1 MFNYFNFTVCTKRLF
16 CLCKT
21 FIDGAVICKLRQNL
35 FTLRYSGLLLYKQQQ
50 QQLDS
55 VIQFALDRSELGRA
69 FEEFDEVY
77 RRSSDAIFLLYPSL
91 IGTLPHDSMTGPI
104 ELMTDVMIT
113 H

>member
-1 MFNYFNFTVCTKRLF
+1 MSLWWTHPPTKQHFN
-16 CLCKT
+16 
-21 FIDGAVICKLRQNL
+21 
-35 FTLRYSGLLLYKQQQ
+35 LLLASSEAVYNIYSSSNSVAHIIHIILVRGIIQDQSH
-50 QQLDS
+50 S

-113 H
+113 Q

>member
-1 MFNYFNFTVCTKRLF
+1 MLIVVTSVHIIYAIYIILVKR
-16 CLCKT
+16 
-21 FIDGAVICKLRQNL
+21 IIQD
-35 FTLRYSGLLLYKQQQ
+35 
-50 QQLDS
+50 QLDS

-91 IGTLPHDSMTGPI
+91 IGTLPHDSMAGPI

-113 H
+113 Q

>member
-1 MFNYFNFTVCTKRLF
+1 M
-16 CLCKT
+16 
-21 FIDGAVICKLRQNL
+21 
-35 FTLRYSGLLLYKQQQ
+35 QQQ
-50 QQLDS
+50 QNPSNS
-55 VIQFALDRSELGRA
+55 VAHILHIILVRRIIQDQSHSGIQFALDRSELGRA

-113 H
+113 Q